1 MDKSVSL
8 CKSCCENQMQMMSI
22 EELCQKFETK
32 ILEEQEKKGKNS
44 RILIKEQFDE
54 TVKRLKMLEYVGEQ
68 RNLSDFNLIR
78 RFSLL
83 RVPNVDRGRCEFPN
97 VRAAILDINE
107 AGMYKLGTKE
117 GQLKGVYSRNDLC
130 F

>member
-1 MDKSVSL
+1 
-8 CKSCCENQMQMMSI
+8 MQMMSI

-68 RNLSDFNLIR
+68 RNLSDFNLMR
-78 RFSLL
+78 RFALL

-97 VRAAILDINE
+97 VCAVILDINE
-107 AGMYKLGTKE
+107 AGMYRLGTKE
-117 GQLKGVYSRNDLC
+117 GQLKDVYSRNDLY

>member
-1 MDKSVSL
+1 
-8 CKSCCENQMQMMSI
+8 MMSI

-32 ILEEQEKKGKNS
+32 VLEEQEKKDKNS
-44 RILIKEQFDE
+44 TMLTKEHFDE
-54 TVKRLKMLEYVGEQ
+54 TVKRLKILENVGEQ
-68 RNLSDFNLIR
+68 RNLSDFNLMR
-78 RFSLL
+78 RFALL
-83 RVPNVDRGRCEFPN
+83 RVPNVGRGRCEFPN
-97 VRAAILDINE
+97 VRAVILDINE

>member
-1 MDKSVSL
+1 M
-8 CKSCCENQMQMMSI
+8 
-22 EELCQKFETK
+22 
-32 ILEEQEKKGKNS
+32 
-44 RILIKEQFDE
+44 LIKEQFDE
-54 TVKRLKMLEYVGEQ
+54 TVKRLKTLEYVAEQ
-68 RNLSDFNLIR
+68 RNLSDFNLMR
-78 RFSLL
+78 RFALL

-97 VRAAILDINE
+97 VCAVILDINK